1 MKFLRKRS
9 GTLQLLNGNRK
20 NIVIESIPAHVQKG
34 FYLNNGTTE
43 NSVFGWQ
50 LLKMVSLKD
59 YQLHQL

>member
-34 FYLNNGTTE
+34 FYLME
-43 NSVFGWQ
+43 
-50 LLKMVSLKD
+50 LLKIQYLVGN
-59 YQLHQL
+59 Y